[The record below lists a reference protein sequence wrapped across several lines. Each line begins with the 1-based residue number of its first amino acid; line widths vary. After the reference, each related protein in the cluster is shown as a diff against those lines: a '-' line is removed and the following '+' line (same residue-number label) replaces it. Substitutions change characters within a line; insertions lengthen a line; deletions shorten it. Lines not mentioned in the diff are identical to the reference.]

1 MLLEALLVS
10 NSPFEPWPLNEQ
22 TAKVLGLPLMALTA
36 TAQRVANSR
45 NGYGLTLSRVSPFG
59 RGQTRNTAFP
69 PLRWSRRWTALSG
82 GW

>member
-36 TAQRVANSR
+36 TAQRVANSWEW
-45 NGYGLTLSRVSPFG
+45 LWFDPVARV
-59 RGQTRNTAFP
+59 AI
-69 PLRWSRRWTALSG
+69 
-82 GW
+82 